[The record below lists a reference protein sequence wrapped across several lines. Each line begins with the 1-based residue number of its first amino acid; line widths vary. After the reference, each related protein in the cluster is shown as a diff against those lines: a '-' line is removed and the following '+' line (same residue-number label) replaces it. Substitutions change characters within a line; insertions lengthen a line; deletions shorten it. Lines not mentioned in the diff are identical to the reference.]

1 MKANKATGM
10 LLTAMLQFGLGQSA
24 RAAEGRQTLSLDGT
38 WQIAEGT
45 MNEVPKSFERTV
57 PVPGLVDMARPA
69 FEEVGVK
76 STRREAF
83 WYRREFKVDGPIPAV
98 AVLKIH
104 KAMFGSQ
111 VWLNGKLLGEQ
122 PHNFTPGY
130 FDALSVVREGNN
142 ELVVRVGAGL
152 DAVPAGVVSGQDN
165 EKIRYLPGIY
175 DRVECILTGSPRIHN
190 LQAVPEIEKQ
200 CVTVHAWVRHSG
212 PPVATKVKFIV
223 REAVSGQVAGAGECD
238 MPAAGE
244 GPERT
249 AQATLALRKCRLWSP
264 EDPFLYEVEARS
276 GSDVFTSRFG
286 MRSFRFDRTTGR
298 AVLNGKPYFMR
309 GSNVCIFRFSED
321 DLRGD
326 KPWDEAWV
334 RRLHRQFRD
343 MHWNSLRYCIGFPPE
358 LWYRIADE
366 EGFLIQD
373 EYPIWDAR
381 AVKVQRDQ
389 LIREFPEWIKERW
402 NHPCVVVWDAQNE
415 SRGDETGAAIRAVR
429 GLDLSNRPWDNG
441 WGLPQDPNDSFETHP
456 YLFWPPGRVRVLKDL
471 NTVFPDG
478 SPSRVPSTGGP
489 NPNINNNP
497 VIINEYASEW
507 INRDGTATKIGRPFY
522 NRVLGPDATPDQR
535 RHLYARITAAK
546 TEYWRSHR
554 KLAALLHFCAL
565 GYSRPDGATSDNF
578 IDVEKLIWEP
588 QFYKYVRDAFA
599 PVGLMLDVWD
609 ETYPAGK
616 AQALPVAVINDLY
629 QIWRGSV
636 RVRLL
641 RDGATMLEK
650 SQPCEVPALGRTPLV
665 FTIDMPAAPGN
676 YQLEAALLQA
686 DAAPVCSLRDVQIS
700 GGNPDDNHES
710 QRTGERN

>member
-1 MKANKATGM
+1 MNRISMRSLMAIMPPAMHGRHWLALCI
-10 LLTAMLQFGLGQSA
+10 LLAGA
-24 RAAEGRQTLSLDGT
+24 CCAAAAEPMTSPRSTVALDGV
-38 WQIAEGT
+38 WQIAEGNMKDVP
-45 MNEVPKSFERTV
+45 MNFDREVA
-57 PVPGLVDMARPA
+57 VPGLVDMARPA
-69 FEEVGVK
+69 FEEVGVR
-76 STRREAF
+76 SARREAF
-83 WYRREFKVDGPIPAV
+83 WYRREFKVDGPLPAV

-104 KAMFGSQ
+104 KAMFTSQ

-130 FDALSVVREGNN
+130 FDALPALRAGDNA
-142 ELVVRVGAGL
+142 LVVRVGAGL
-152 DAVPAGVVSGQDN
+152 DAVPAGIVCGQDN
-165 EKIRYLPGIY
+165 EKIRYIPGIY
-175 DRVECILTGSPRIHN
+175 DSVELILTGSPHILN
-190 LQAVPEIEKQ
+190 LQAVPEIDKQ
-200 CVTVHAWVRHSG
+200 SVTLHAWVRHSG
-212 PPVATKVKFIV
+212 RPVATKVRFIV
-223 REAVSGQVAGAGECD
+223 REAVSGRVAGQGECD

-244 GPERT
+244 GPQRT
-249 AQATLALRKCRLWSP
+249 GQATLALRDCRLWSP

-276 GSDVFTSRFG
+276 GSDVFTTRFG

-334 RRLHRQFRD
+334 RRLHRKFRD

-389 LIREFPEWIKERW
+389 LVREFPEWIKERW
-402 NHPCVVVWDAQNE
+402 NHPCVVIWDAQNE
-415 SRGDETGAAIRAVR
+415 SRGEETGAAIRAVR

-456 YLFWPPGRVRVLKDL
+456 YLFWPPGRVRALKDL
-471 NTVFPDG
+471 NTVFPEG
-478 SPSRVPSTGGP
+478 NPSRVPSTGGP
-489 NPNINNNP
+489 NANTGNNP
-497 VIINEYASEW
+497 VILNEYASEW

-522 NRVLGPDATPDQR
+522 DRVLGPDATPAQR
-535 RHLYARITAAK
+535 RHLYARTAAAK

-578 IDVEKLIWEP
+578 SDVEKLTWEP
-588 QFYKYVRDAFA
+588 EFYSYVRDAFA
-599 PVGLMLDVWD
+599 PVGLMIDAWD
-609 ETYPAGK
+609 EIYPAGK
-616 AQALPVAVINDLY
+616 TREFPVAVINDLY
-629 QIWRGSV
+629 QNWQGTV

-641 RDGATMLEK
+641 RDGATVLEK
-650 SQPCEVPALGRTPLV
+650 VQPCEVPALGRTALA
-665 FTIDMPAAPGN
+665 FAIDLPAPAGN
-676 YQLEAALLQA
+676 YQLEAALIEPG
-686 DAAPVCSLRDVQIS
+686 AAPVRSLRDFQLK
-700 GGNPDDNHES
+700 
-710 QRTGERN
+710 